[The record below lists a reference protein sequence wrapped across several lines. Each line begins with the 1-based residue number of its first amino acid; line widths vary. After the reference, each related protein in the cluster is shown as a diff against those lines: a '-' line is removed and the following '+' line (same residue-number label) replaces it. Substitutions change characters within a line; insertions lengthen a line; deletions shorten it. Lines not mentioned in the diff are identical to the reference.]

1 MFGTNIQCRDQRGD
15 APRAVTQYCWV
26 RCGHH
31 ILSISI
37 IHLTWIY
44 RDIYP
49 IIFRL
54 LKTDMHESY
63 IKFVPSS
70 TYTVPT
76 VQGKELSL
84 ELVGIGAS
92 EPRGHG
98 NHTR

>member
-1 MFGTNIQCRDQRGD
+1 M
-15 APRAVTQYCWV
+15 PRSEGGRAQGSHAVLLGQVWASYIV
-26 RCGHH
+26 Y
-31 ILSISI
+31 I

-49 IIFRL
+49 IIFRI
-54 LKTDMHESY
+54 LKTDMHESD

-76 VQGKELSL
+76 TRETELSPQ
-84 ELVGIGAS
+84 LVGIGAS

>member
-1 MFGTNIQCRDQRGD
+1 
-15 APRAVTQYCWV
+15 
-26 RCGHH
+26 
-31 ILSISI
+31 
-37 IHLTWIY
+37 
-44 RDIYP
+44 
-49 IIFRL
+49 
-54 LKTDMHESY
+54 MHESY

>member
-1 MFGTNIQCRDQRGD
+1 
-15 APRAVTQYCWV
+15 
-26 RCGHH
+26 
-31 ILSISI
+31 
-37 IHLTWIY
+37 
-44 RDIYP
+44 
-49 IIFRL
+49 
-54 LKTDMHESY
+54 MHESD

-76 VQGKELSL
+76 TRETELSP